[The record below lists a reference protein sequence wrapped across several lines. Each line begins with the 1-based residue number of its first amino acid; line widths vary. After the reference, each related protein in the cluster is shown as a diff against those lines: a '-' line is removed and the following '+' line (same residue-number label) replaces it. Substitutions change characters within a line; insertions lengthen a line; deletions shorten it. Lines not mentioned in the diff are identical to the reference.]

1 MNYDRIFYYYS
12 IIKGFQS
19 FIIESFIKLAK
30 HLTGYSSSNL
40 LENLKIDYGLLFT
53 QNAKE
58 KDNDMNNIRNDR
70 SEFLS
75 PDKVDLSLIFF
86 FKEILKFFI
95 NIINYK
101 AINGKNNKELSKINS
116 ILNWI

>member
-1 MNYDRIFYYYS
+1 MIMNYDRIFYYYS
-12 IIKGFQS
+12 IIKDFQS

-95 NIINYK
+95 I
-101 AINGKNNKELSKINS
+101 
-116 ILNWI
+116 